1 MVSLPSDTDAADVL
15 PPQAAA
21 LQPLPRSSAGGVAA
35 PPSPSP
41 EPLSPLSPEPSPEPP
56 SDAPRPPLSTSTGA
70 EAYPC
75 IFPTPEADGTMVA
88 RSVAGSTI
96 YSYEGLKSSNVS
108 GDASLVPL
116 YDVYSRLVKGYG
128 SVASEG
134 RLRNSLSLSYTYPA
148 TLPVRLDTQLLPLFF
163 AG

>member
-15 PPQAAA
+15 SPQAAA
-21 LQPLPRSSAGGVAA
+21 LQPLPRSSAGGVVA
-35 PPSPSP
+35 PPSPSL
-41 EPLSPLSPEPSPEPP
+41 EPPSPEPSPESVPP
-56 SDAPRPPLSTSTGA
+56 SDVPRPPLSTSTGA

-75 IFPTPEADGTMVA
+75 IFPTPEADGTMVS

-108 GDASLVPL
+108 GDASLLPL